1 MEARQATDG
10 DVRSLASTLARAF
23 HDDPVMT
30 WLFGER
36 PGPRFRRLRRYFAS
50 EARRH
55 GRHGQ
60 VLTSGDLAGAAFWDP
75 PGRWRATWP
84 QLVRS
89 APVMLQCVGP
99 RIFRAIRALDLIER
113 AHPREHHW
121 YLAVLGTDPT
131 HRGKGVG
138 TALVSPVLVRCDR
151 EGLGAYLES
160 SKPANVPYYE
170 RFGFSVTGQ
179 IDLPSGPPVWPMWRN
194 PT

>member
-23 HDDPVMT
+23 HNDPVMT

-36 PGPRFRRLRRYFAS
+36 PGPRHFAS

-55 GRHGQ
+55 GRRGQ
-60 VLTSGDLAGAAFWDP
+60 VLTSGDHAGVAFWDP
-75 PGRWRATWP
+75 PGLWRATWP
-84 QLVRS
+84 QVVRS
-89 APVMLQCVGP
+89 APVILPAVGP
-99 RIFRAIRALDLIER
+99 RILRAAKALDRIDR

-121 YLAVLGTDPT
+121 YLAVLGTDPPQQG
-131 HRGKGVG
+131 RGVA
-138 TALVSPVLVRCDR
+138 TALVDPVLERCDR

-194 PT
+194 PQ